1 MKKELTMED
10 IRKRITYHQE
20 GNFMVPDIGLPEE
33 EEDEPELRKYGMMRK
48 KYLEENNLLLYE
60 SMAMHG
66 TLFPE
71 MRKVDEAADR
81 IREQM
86 LPKLA
91 KEAGATA
98 ELKRMNQLEWVRRM
112 EACNHQVEEVILAEL
127 VYS

>member
-20 GNFMVPDIGLPEE
+20 GNFMVPDIGLSEE

>member
-1 MKKELTMED
+1 MKKELTIED
-10 IRKRITYHQE
+10 IRQRITYHQE
-20 GNFMVPDIGLPEE
+20 GNCLVPDIGLPEE

-98 ELKRMNQLEWVRRM
+98 ELKRMNQLEWVHRM

>member
-1 MKKELTMED
+1 MKKELTIED